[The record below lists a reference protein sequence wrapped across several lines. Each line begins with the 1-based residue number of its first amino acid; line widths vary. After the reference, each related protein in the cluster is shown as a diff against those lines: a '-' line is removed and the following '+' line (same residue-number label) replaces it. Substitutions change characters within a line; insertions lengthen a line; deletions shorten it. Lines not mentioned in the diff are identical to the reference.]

1 LVEPANTYGIP
12 LGFPPVV
19 ALLVSELVSLAAELW
34 LVAPPPLV
42 LAVVSGLVVA
52 LVLLLAPFE
61 LVTALVAG
69 DVVPLLACVALLTFV
84 APVLL
89 AVAGELVSE
98 LDELSEES
106 S

>member
-1 LVEPANTYGIP
+1 MLV
-12 LGFPPVV
+12 FV
-19 ALLVSELVSLAAELW
+19 LVSVADADELW
-34 LVAPPPLV
+34 LVAPPPLALV
-42 LAVVSGLVVA
+42 VVSGLVVA
-52 LVLLLAPFE
+52 LVLFVLFE
-61 LVTALVAG
+61 LAAVFAPG
-69 DVVPLLACVALLTFV
+69 DVVALLAFV